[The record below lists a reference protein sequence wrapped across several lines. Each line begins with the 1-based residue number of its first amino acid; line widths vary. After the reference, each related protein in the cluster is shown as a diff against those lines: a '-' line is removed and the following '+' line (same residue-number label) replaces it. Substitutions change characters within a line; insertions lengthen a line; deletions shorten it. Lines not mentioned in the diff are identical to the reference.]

1 MPRPIRPNPHTAHRP
16 SASLVRALLLARWL
30 LVLVLAWDQIASPL
44 HRHHHDSGIDAS
56 WISAA
61 QEEAGASVLHVDGD
75 DHGSEFAHATLAVQ
89 LQAQTGQLSGASEP
103 YALFFAFAEVFD
115 PVTSPVAQA
124 STRASSSVVASSKSS
139 SVERRK
145 ASCVGSDRP

>member
-1 MPRPIRPNPHTAHRP
+1 MKRILA
-16 SASLVRALLLARWL
+16 VLLAITL
-30 LVLVLAWDQIASPL
+30 TGSLTACGTGKKEETKAGQETKAAQEVKTESKDET
-44 HRHHHDSGIDAS
+44 
-56 WISAA
+56 SAA

-124 STRASSSVVASSKSS
+124 WPEFVAPASPSFRSLPPAGRAPPLHA
-139 SVERRK
+139 
-145 ASCVGSDRP
+145 

>member
-1 MPRPIRPNPHTAHRP
+1 MSTEIRRWPTQTRVVTILFVDLSGSSAHLNATDAETHLTAVQ
-16 SASLVRALLLARWL
+16 SFVSIVRQNVERRGGHVIQYLG
-30 LVLVLAWDQIASPL
+30 D
-44 HRHHHDSGIDAS
+44 
-56 WISAA
+56 
-61 QEEAGASVLHVDGD
+61 GAMCFFGD

-124 STRASSSVVASSKSS
+124 WPEFVAPASPSFRSLPPAGRAPPLHA
-139 SVERRK
+139 
-145 ASCVGSDRP
+145 